1 MYTWEDIVAT
11 AAFAV
16 TIGQYSTVA
25 VYTLQ
30 VYEWLFNLAE
40 EVELIH
46 QASWSSM
53 KIAYMICRYLP
64 LLTCPIYLWAWLGK
78 HPPEL
83 CAKLVHPL
91 YGCLTLFQLSA
102 QAVMLIRT
110 YAFTGRKLRVLIM
123 LTACYL
129 AVVAS
134 ELWLFSTR
142 FVFPQEIHVAL
153 GYTGCFGNDAGAQ
166 SGSLFDTKRRV
177 ALQSGCVLLGIF
189 LLDAIM
195 TATIIFHCI
204 RIRSTQGALGKA
216 FIAQGLVA
224 FLAMSSVN
232 LPGAIIYLWGAR
244 LYNGIGLPYLF
255 MSDIMA
261 CRLILLL
268 RRKATPTEA
277 ELLDQHSRIV
287 REALATSD
295 SQDSDKS
302 TSLFDSWA

>member
-1 MYTWEDIVAT
+1 MRKARSPPIWM
-11 AAFAV
+11 FN
-16 TIGQYSTVA
+16 
-25 VYTLQ
+25 TL
-30 VYEWLFNLAE
+30 
-40 EVELIH
+40 
-46 QASWSSM
+46 
-53 KIAYMICRYLP
+53 P
-64 LLTCPIYLWAWLGK
+64 
-78 HPPEL
+78 
-83 CAKLVHPL
+83 
-91 YGCLTLFQLSA
+91 
-102 QAVMLIRT
+102 VMLIRT

-232 LPGAIIYLWGAR
+232 LPGAIIYLW
-244 LYNGIGLPYLF
+244 
-255 MSDIMA
+255 
-261 CRLILLL
+261 
-268 RRKATPTEA
+268 
-277 ELLDQHSRIV
+277 
-287 REALATSD
+287 
-295 SQDSDKS
+295 
-302 TSLFDSWA
+302 